1 MATREAH
8 AAVQSAP
15 DGRATFAG
23 FARLPNVKVFLEQVD
38 AFQGFLGTTPL
49 SKAQMRDLDLLL
61 VVGGYG
67 PKPAQPPTPTQ

>member
-1 MATREAH
+1 M
-8 AAVQSAP
+8 
-15 DGRATFAG
+15 
-23 FARLPNVKVFLEQVD
+23 KVFLEQVD